1 MGYGESS
8 RIITMKYIYKI
19 NSDSV
24 TESYHIEKDMIDA
37 KFGIQNREWTF
48 DFLKGFVGIVTKS
61 DYEKELK
68 DSFQRTKKWVLQNHP
83 ELLL

>member
-8 RIITMKYIYKI
+8 RVIIMKYKYKI
-19 NSDSV
+19 NSNSI
-24 TESYHIEKDMIDA
+24 TESYDTEDTKVPIENLI
-37 KFGIQNREWTF
+37 GREWTF

-61 DYEKELK
+61 DYEIEFK

-83 ELLL
+83 ELLI

>member
-8 RIITMKYIYKI
+8 RIIAMKYIYKI
-19 NSDSV
+19 NFHSV
-24 TESYHIEKDMIDA
+24 TESCDTEDMIDA
-37 KFGIQNREWTF
+37 KFGILNREWTF

-61 DYEKELK
+61 DYEIELK

>member
-1 MGYGESS
+1 MN
-8 RIITMKYIYKI
+8 YIYKI
-19 NSDSV
+19 NSNSV
-24 TESYHIEKDMIDA
+24 TESYHTEEDKIGA

-61 DYEKELK
+61 DYEIELK